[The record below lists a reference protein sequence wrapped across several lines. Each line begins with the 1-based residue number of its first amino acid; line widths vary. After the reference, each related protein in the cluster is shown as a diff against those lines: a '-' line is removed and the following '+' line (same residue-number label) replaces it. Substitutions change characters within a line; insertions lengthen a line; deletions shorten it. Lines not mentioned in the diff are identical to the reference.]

1 MLPDPYPIRP
11 WTAPCRG
18 TVSVPGSKSLTNRA
32 LLLGALSGESI
43 RLTGALF
50 SRDSLLLADG
60 LRALGFSVRQDPE
73 NALFEIRGCGG
84 RIPSR
89 EARVDVGNA
98 GTVARF
104 LTAFACLAPEGNYS
118 FDGDPEMRKRPMQ
131 GLIEVLERAGARFNF
146 HQQPY
151 CFPFTV
157 RPSGLNGGTWSL
169 DASASSQ
176 MVSALM
182 LVAPYANEPVRIE
195 AREVRP
201 AFVRMTESLMR
212 RFGVDVDG
220 DPLKGYRIP
229 AGVYRSSH
237 PRFPIEPD
245 ASAAS
250 YFMALP
256 LLLGGEVLVRGMH
269 AGMLQGD
276 TAFAGVLRALGTVIT
291 DRPDGWLVRSGPIP
305 GKATSEFSFE
315 TFSDTF
321 LTLAAVAPF
330 LPEPVAISGIAH
342 TRHQECD
349 RPAAMAAGLRL
360 VGTRV
365 EEDPDRLAIFPLS
378 PGEHRWERD
387 HVVISTYRDH
397 RVAMSFALAG
407 CRDRRGDGR
416 PWLSIADP
424 ECCSKTF
431 PGFFSEL
438 DKLYQQ
444 SHDQ

>member
-1 MLPDPYPIRP
+1 
-11 WTAPCRG
+11 
-18 TVSVPGSKSLTNRA
+18 VPGSKSLTNRA
-32 LLLGALSGESI
+32 LLLGALSGESV
-43 RLTGALF
+43 RLKGALF

-60 LRALGFSVRQDPE
+60 LRALGFAVRQDPG
-73 NALFEIRGCGG
+73 NAFFEIQGSGG
-84 RIPSR
+84 RIPAR
-89 EARVDVGNA
+89 EAEVHVGNA

-104 LTAFACLAPEGNYS
+104 LTAFACLAPEGSYS
-118 FDGDPEMRKRPMQ
+118 LDGDPEMRKRPMR
-131 GLIEVLERAGARFNF
+131 GLIEVLERAGARFHF
-146 HQQPY
+146 HQEPY

-157 RPSGLNGGTWSL
+157 HPSGLNGGTWSL

-195 AREVRP
+195 ARGVRP

-229 AGVYRSSH
+229 SGTYR
-237 PRFPIEPD
+237 PPDPTFPIEPD

-256 LLLGGEVLVRGMH
+256 LLLGGQVLVRGMH
-269 AGMLQGD
+269 DGMLQGD
-276 TAFAGVLRALGTVIT
+276 TAFAGVLAALGNVIE
-291 DRPDGWLVRSGPIP
+291 DRPDGWLVRSGPP
-305 GKATSEFSFE
+305 PQKTASGFSFE

-330 LPEPVAISGIAH
+330 LPVPVTISGIAH

-360 VGTRV
+360 IGARV
-365 EEDPDRLAIFPLS
+365 EEYPDRLAVLPLP
-378 PGEHRWERD
+378 PGQRRWDRD
-387 HVVISTYRDH
+387 NVVISTYKDH

-407 CRDRRGDGR
+407 CRDRRGDSR

-424 ECCSKTF
+424 QCCSKTF

-438 DKLYQQ
+438 DNLYQQ